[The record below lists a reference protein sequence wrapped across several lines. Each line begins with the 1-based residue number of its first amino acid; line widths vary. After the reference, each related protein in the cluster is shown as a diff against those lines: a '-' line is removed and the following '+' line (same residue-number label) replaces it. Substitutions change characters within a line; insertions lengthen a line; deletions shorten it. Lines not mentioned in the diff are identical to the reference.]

1 MDIGSDLGTFVND
14 LNLLGIDT
22 EGIESEQDRVDSS
35 ISPKIKCATFGL
47 DYSNNK
53 KYDLITLPQVIEF
66 LGDIIPMLL
75 KLKSMLNP
83 DGMIFIVAITSHG
96 YDHHI
101 SKYPNHKLY
110 SKNEYY
116 ETCSKVGLKLIDY
129 TDVKSNIGMAF
140 NNGKIL
146 SVIRVL
152 LFMSG
157 LKKPIEKRRVIMPIF
172 YYVTDVMFYS
182 IFR

>member
-14 LNLLGIDT
+14 LNLLGIDA
-22 EGIESEQDRVDSS
+22 EGIESDQKRVDSS
-35 ISPKIKCATFGL
+35 VSPKIKCATFGL

-53 KYDLITLPQVIEF
+53 KYDLITLPQVIYF
-66 LGDIIPMLL
+66 LGDIIPMLW

-83 DGMIFIVAITSHG
+83 DGVIFIVTSTPDA
-96 YDHHI
+96 DHHV

-110 SKNEYY
+110 SKNEYS
-116 ETCSKVGLKLIDY
+116 EICSKVGLKLIDY
-129 TDVKSNIGMAF
+129 TDFKSNIGTAF

-157 LKKPIEKRRVIMPIF
+157 LKKPIEKKKGINAYILLRN
-172 YYVTDVMFYS
+172 
-182 IFR
+182 

>member
-83 DGMIFIVAITSHG
+83 DGMIFIVAITTVEESG
-96 YDHHI
+96 FSQGCVHHI

-129 TDVKSNIGMAF
+129 TDFKSNIGTAF

-157 LKKPIEKRRVIMPIF
+157 LKKPIEKKKGNNAYILLRN
-172 YYVTDVMFYS
+172 
-182 IFR
+182 